1 MPGSPL
7 AAEWAPVL
15 GQLGETSFDAAL
27 ILGFLIF
34 ARGMGGPK
42 LFVPA
47 KKDDKVDTSNK
58 TSPASKTPADQA
70 TPAPDAVRFQPPVT
84 PVSTSQSAAAS
95 EKPPRTAPVGPRPAT
110 PSVPQTGKRSPAGS
124 RQPLLPP
131 TPQQK
136 PVAPLMSPPD
146 SSKAPSRKTPKAHAQ
161 AEPESDADA
170 AAPLIDPILGN
181 KTAQA
186 AASGVLFKGLML
198 FSPGIAFYAMS
209 APSVS
214 TLLGLAVHHRLM
226 KADDGCRH
234 WCCIGSSRPC
244 TRTATSST
252 SSAEVLLGCP
262 RQI

>member
-1 MPGSPL
+1 MPASPL

-27 ILGFLIF
+27 LLGFLIF

-47 KKDDKVDTSNK
+47 KDDKVDTSNK
-58 TSPASKTPADQA
+58 TSPASKPPAVQA
-70 TPAPDAVRFQPPVT
+70 TPAPDGPARFQPPVT
-84 PVSTSQSAAAS
+84 PVSTPQSAAAS
-95 EKPPRTAPVGPRPAT
+95 ERPPRTASIGPRPQP
-110 PSVPQTGKRSPAGS
+110 PSSVSQTGKRFPGGT

-131 TPQQK
+131 APQQK

-146 SSKAPSRKTPKAHAQ
+146 SPKAPSRKTSKAQAQ

-198 FSPGIAFYAMS
+198 LSPGIAFYAMS

-214 TLLGLAVHHRLM
+214 ALP
-226 KADDGCRH
+226 
-234 WCCIGSSRPC
+234 SSLDF
-244 TRTATSST
+244 TS
-252 SSAEVLLGCP
+252 G
-262 RQI
+262 